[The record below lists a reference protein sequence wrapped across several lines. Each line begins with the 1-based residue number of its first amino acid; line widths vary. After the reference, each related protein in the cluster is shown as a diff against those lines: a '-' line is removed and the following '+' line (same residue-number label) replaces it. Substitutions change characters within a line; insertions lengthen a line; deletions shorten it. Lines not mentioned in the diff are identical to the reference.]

1 MRGTCQ
7 DCGAGPILHAK
18 GRCQPCYWRAH
29 RVAAKEPC
37 PRCGELGNLRP
48 AEGGVCGWCV
58 RRGRPRKLPTP
69 RSCQCCGRVREHA
82 AHGLCGACYQADP
95 AVLDVWLAGAIERL
109 AERTPSW
116 FTAFAV
122 DLARGHPSRAEGHLR
137 RIERLLAAG
146 VDEPGAI
153 TAALRTPGR
162 SPGATARLAAEFF
175 ERAGFGRHLD
185 EAARLAAGRRQ
196 RLLDRIPDRMR
207 PGAAAF
213 ADHLLRGRIRAA
225 LHGGRG
231 LADRTIEVR
240 LGDLGHL
247 ARHLADHGISD
258 WALASSSALE
268 VFLNQGEPGS
278 RLPTLHAFFA
288 FARRRKL
295 VLGNPAAG
303 LRRFRPRGF
312 AGRVLTLAEQRAL
325 VRRWT
330 GAEAAPLERAIG
342 LLCLLHGTSSS
353 ELRHLQLDAID
364 LEAGTLRL
372 GRRRHLRPL
381 DPLTDDAIRACL
393 AQRAVRPTINP
404 HFVVTKITR
413 LHDGPC
419 SEYFLARTLA
429 ATSLTPR
436 VVRQTRLADL
446 AQRTDPRLLAAAFGL
461 TEEGALHYVRDSV
474 DAEEVAFASTHERSV

>member
-1 MRGTCQ
+1 
-7 DCGAGPILHAK
+7 
-18 GRCQPCYWRAH
+18 
-29 RVAAKEPC
+29 
-37 PRCGELGNLRP
+37 
-48 AEGGVCGWCV
+48 
-58 RRGRPRKLPTP
+58 
-69 RSCQCCGRVREHA
+69 
-82 AHGLCGACYQADP
+82 
-95 AVLDVWLAGAIERL
+95 LDVWVAGALERL
-109 AERTPSW
+109 GDRAPSW
-116 FTAFAV
+116 LTALAV

-146 VDEPGAI
+146 VGEPNAI
-153 TAALRTPGR
+153 IAALRTPGR

-185 EAARLAAGRRQ
+185 EASQLAAGRRQ

-213 ADHLLRGRIRAA
+213 ADHLVRGRIRSE

-240 LGDLGHL
+240 LGDLGRL
-247 ARHLADHGISD
+247 ARHLTREGISD
-258 WALASSSALE
+258 WALTSSSSLE
-268 VFLNQGEPGS
+268 DFLNQGRPGS

-288 FARRRKL
+288 FAGRRKL

-303 LRRFRPRGF
+303 LRRSRPRGF

-325 VRRWT
+325 IHRWA
-330 GAEAAPLERAIG
+330 GADAAPLERSIG
-342 LLCLLHGTSSS
+342 LLCLLHATSSS
-353 ELRHLQLDAID
+353 ELRHLQLDSID

-372 GRRRHLRPL
+372 GRRRHLLPL
-381 DPLTDDAIRACL
+381 DPLTADAIRACL
-393 AQRAVRPTINP
+393 AQRAVCPTINS
-404 HFVVTKITR
+404 HFVITRITR
-413 LHDGPC
+413 LHEGPC
-419 SEYFLARTLA
+419 SEYFLARTLQ
-429 ATSLTPR
+429 ATGLTPR

-474 DAEEVAFASTHERSV
+474 DTEEVVFASTRVRSV